1 MFNLKTITFDQI
13 FENARL
19 FIQNKDYNKAQEL
32 LIASI
37 KVKET
42 ATANKLI
49 GIINILQKEY
59 DTAYGYCLKSYQ
71 LDPKDSENLINLF
84 NLNLMKNNFANAE
97 KNLNELKLLNV
108 DGSKIHQLENLL
120 KKKEIA
126 K

>member
-1 MFNLKTITFDQI
+1 MKKIILTGDRPSGKLHLGHYFGSL
-13 FENARL
+13 
-19 FIQNKDYNKAQEL
+19 QNRVA
-32 LIASI
+32 
-37 KVKET
+37 
-42 ATANKLI
+42 
-49 GIINILQKEY
+49 LQKEY

-71 LDPKDSENLINLF
+71 LDPKDSENLINLI
-84 NLNLMKNNFANAE
+84 NLNLMKNNFTNAE